1 MIDGSHWVKLGIANN
16 KIYLDGVE
24 MDITPQPS
32 INTMAYDP
40 ILESWVI
47 MSSMH
52 PNEIDDDPEE
62 DTPIFVEEDK

>member
-1 MIDGSHWVKLGIANN
+1 MPGP
-16 KIYLDGVE
+16 IYFQFPDQA
-24 MDITPQPS
+24 IT
-32 INTMAYDP
+32 NTMAYDP

-52 PNEIDDDPEE
+52 PNEVDEDPEE